1 MRQLTDPT
9 GRTWQV
15 EEIARGSGFIPTMPK
30 GAHPAEAH
38 AMVQATSGG
47 DRFVARVP
55 LDWATLDDAGLWT
68 ILDRNR
74 R

>member
-9 GRTWQV
+9 GRQWEI

-30 GAHPAEAH
+30 ASHPAEAH
-38 AMVQATSGG
+38 AMVQVTAGAE
-47 DRFVARVP
+47 RFVARVP
-55 LDWATLDDAGLWT
+55 LDWPTLDDAALWA
-68 ILDRNR
+68 LLERGR